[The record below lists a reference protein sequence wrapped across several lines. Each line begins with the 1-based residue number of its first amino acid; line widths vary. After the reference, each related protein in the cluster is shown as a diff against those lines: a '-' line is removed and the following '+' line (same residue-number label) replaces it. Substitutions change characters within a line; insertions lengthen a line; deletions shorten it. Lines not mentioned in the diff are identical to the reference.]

1 MKKLLLIL
9 ALLVSCLGIAQEK
22 DNYKN
27 AVTSFQNHYN
37 NGDVT
42 SIFNMFDN
50 NFKQVLTLEKT
61 KAYFTKEV
69 NMEALGKI
77 KSIEYKDTVRSGNN
91 YTITFDK
98 GVYNGYFLLGTD
110 NKFEFIQLDLAKK

>member
-9 ALLVSCLGIAQEK
+9 ALLISTIGIAQEK

-61 KAYFTKEV
+61 KAYFTQEV

-77 KSIEYKDTVRSGNN
+77 KSIEYKDTVRTGNN

-98 GVYNGYFLLGTD
+98 GIYNGYFLLGTD
-110 NKFEFIQLDLAKK
+110 NKFALIQLDLAKK